1 MAHGLPFVVTDVAVH
16 ELLNARTVD
25 DSIALQIALGK
36 IRRTFGHFEGQVL
49 AVDPH
54 RLPSCSK
61 RQMVRLSKDPHS
73 KPAKVAQTFFLLD
86 VKTSQPLCF
95 TTASS
100 AVTVTQATPPLLQ
113 IAVAILEGKKE
124 RPLVLADNEHYTTAL
139 FDQVKTE
146 GIFDLLV
153 PMPSRAYILDPI
165 KNIPYHQFIQREG
178 EVPHQCLFK
187 AFLCTSD
194 RDELEAMT
202 EDYPDRWHIEPFFK
216 NDQDLGWKVAGTPN
230 LHIRFA
236 KMTLAPGA
244 QAACAML
251 RERLGPPHQSWDAVH
266 LAKDLFRGLDGDIR
280 VCRDTIVVTYYNAP
294 NRNRLREHYENLPG
308 KLQAEGINPS
318 VPWLYGLKLDFRFK

>member
-1 MAHGLPFVVTDVAVH
+1 M
-16 ELLNARTVD
+16 
-25 DSIALQIALGK
+25 
-36 IRRTFGHFEGQVL
+36 
-49 AVDPH
+49 
-54 RLPSCSK
+54 
-61 RQMVRLSKDPHS
+61 
-73 KPAKVAQTFFLLD
+73 AQTFFLLD

-113 IAVAILEGKKE
+113 IAAAILEGKKE

-165 KNIPYHQFIQREG
+165 KNIPYHQFIRHWAGYATTKRPYGLKESRCGPYHQFIQREG

-318 VPWLYGLKLDFRFK
+318 VPWLYDLKLDFRFK